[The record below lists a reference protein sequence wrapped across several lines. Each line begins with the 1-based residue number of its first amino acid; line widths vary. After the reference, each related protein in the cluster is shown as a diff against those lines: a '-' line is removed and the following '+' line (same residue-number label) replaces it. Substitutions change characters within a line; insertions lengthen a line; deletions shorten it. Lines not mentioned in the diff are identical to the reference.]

1 MYNTMNR
8 IAYFENELA
17 QHYGCEY
24 YMILLA
30 MMTDDEKRICFG
42 MNEVEEIPQMIED
55 YYIMMN

>member
-1 MYNTMNR
+1 MNR

-24 YMILLA
+24 DMILLA

-42 MNEVEEIPQMIED
+42 MNEIEEIPQMIEN
-55 YYIMMN
+55 YYIMMNN

>member
-1 MYNTMNR
+1 MNR

-24 YMILLA
+24 DMILLA

-42 MNEVEEIPQMIED
+42 MNEIEEIPQMIED
-55 YYIMMN
+55 YYIMMNN